1 MITHIVLFTFN
12 EENKEQNIV
21 EAKNM
26 LESLITKIDCLKT
39 IEIGINFDKAPRAM
53 DLSLYSTFDTVEDL
67 NSYAIHPE
75 HLKVVDFIKSV
86 TQYSKVVDYIN

>member
-1 MITHIVLFTFN
+1 MVTHIVLFTFN
-12 EENKEQNIV
+12 EENKEQNIL

-26 LESLITKIDCLKT
+26 LEALMGKIDALKS
-39 IEIGINFDKAPRAM
+39 IEIGINFDKAARAM
-53 DLSLYSTFDTVEDL
+53 DLSLHSTFENVEDL

-86 TQYSKVVDYIN
+86 TQYSKVVDYM